1 MAPAAERALEH
12 LPRAQRRRGPWRPRL
27 WRLRLWRLR
36 GWRLRRWPP
45 SLLRGCCAAAIN
57 ADELIHDPL
66 SQLSFQGIR
75 ASPTQQDYLSLQH
88 Q

>member
-27 WRLRLWRLR
+27 
-36 GWRLRRWPP
+36 WRLRRWPP